1 MVGKEMN
8 RWEVTGTVKRGVWVG
23 GRCMGNPLSFF
34 FLAMPGGMWD
44 LPQPEMEPTRP
55 AVEAQS
61 LNHWTTE
68 EVPLFFSRM
77 RPKGRSPSYTMCAP
91 GGLLAGSSG
100 QPCRF
105 TQDRSVCLAPCGCV
119 FHKDPSSS
127 GL

>member
-8 RWEVTGTVKRGVWVG
+8 RMGSDRDSEKGCLG
-23 GRCMGNPLSFF
+23 GWQVSGEPSFLF

-44 LPQPEMEPTRP
+44 LPQPEMEPTPP

-77 RPKGRSPSYTMCAP
+77 RPKGRSPSYTMCPP
-91 GGLLAGSSG
+91 GGLLAGSGG

-105 TQDRSVCLAPCGCV
+105 THGRSVCLAPCGCV

-127 GL
+127 SL